1 MSDLIDRQVLL
12 KTLNENKIEF
22 NSDINYFIMSA
33 PSVNQWIPCSER
45 LPEDGTWNIF
55 TDGKRISIERYKFDI
70 VSHFWPEPRWFDLED
85 AVAWMP
91 LPEPWKGE
99 EE

>member
-1 MSDLIDRQVLL
+1 MDDLISRQALL

-22 NSDINYFIMSA
+22 NSDINYFIMNA

-45 LPEDGTWNIF
+45 LPEDGDYVIVTVWEGCVMIAWRYRNEWETESF
-55 TDGKRISIERYKFDI
+55 SLDDGE
-70 VSHFWPEPRWFDLED
+70 VN
-85 AVAWMP
+85 AWMP

-99 EE
+99 EECI